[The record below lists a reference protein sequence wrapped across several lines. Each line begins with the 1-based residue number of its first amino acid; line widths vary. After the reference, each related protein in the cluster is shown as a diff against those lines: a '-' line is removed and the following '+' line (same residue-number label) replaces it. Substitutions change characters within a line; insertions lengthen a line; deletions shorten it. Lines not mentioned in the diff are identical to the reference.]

1 MLSLPLADELFLIGH
16 DEYTGKAAVNSEL
29 IDSGL
34 VGAVLGELML
44 AGRAALTE
52 GRITVRD
59 PRPHGESVT
68 DAALAEILKQKNAH
82 PVRAWVEYL
91 REDVRAMVGTRLVD
105 AGVVRREQT
114 RGLTLRSVVRYPAT
128 EPVRAAR
135 PRVRMRYLLERGER
149 LDLQT
154 AVAAALV
161 RATEMEHVL
170 LLDAGRQQAR
180 ERLGQIAA
188 ALPAELQALS
198 SGVEAAVAAIAL
210 TVRR

>member
-1 MLSLPLADELFLIGH
+1 MPSLPLADELFLIGH
-16 DEYTGKAAVNSEL
+16 DEYTGKAAVNGEL

-44 AGRAALTE
+44 AGRATLTD
-52 GRITVRD
+52 GRVTVRD
-59 PRPHGESVT
+59 PRAHGESVT

-91 REDVRAMVGTRLVD
+91 REDVRAMVGARLID
-105 AGVVRREQT
+105 AGVVRREQS
-114 RGLTLRSVVRYPAT
+114 RGLTLRATVRYPAID
-128 EPVRAAR
+128 PVRAAS

-154 AVAAALV
+154 SLAASLV

-180 ERLGQIAA
+180 ERLAQVAA
-188 ALPAELQALS
+188 TLPAELQALS
-198 SGVEAAVAAIAL
+198 AGVEAAVAAIAL